1 MDWRRMN
8 LLHLGRGDKHGM
20 VSVLMN
26 SGLAAVEGLVLDMS
40 AAVCYA
46 VIGVLFSVT

>member
-1 MDWRRMN
+1 MN
-8 LLHLGRGDKHGM
+8 LLDLGDKHGK

-26 SGLAAVEGLVLDMS
+26 SELVAVEELVLDMS

-46 VIGVLFSVT
+46 VVRVLFSVT